1 MSVANE
7 EKLSLFHVENFQEKI
22 FWNPK

>member
-7 EKLSLFHVENFQEKI
+7 EKLPLFYVENFQEKI

>member
-7 EKLSLFHVENFQEKI
+7 EKLPLFHVENFQEKI